1 MSLDW
6 TSVALEEACIGGLCA
21 QSWSESIATHFCA
34 SQGTEI
40 LRLARERSR
49 IAQFDRTGRDPSGQW
64 SNPLGASTLQSAQPI
79 SRKSEGKM
87 QSTPASLEELKEQER
102 SLTLAKTGGKIY
114 GADGGTA
121 LLWTPANG
129 AFLAS
134 SADGLKERLTHQQ

>member
-1 MSLDW
+1 MADSARNL
-6 TSVALEEACIGGLCA
+6 GLNP
-21 QSWSESIATHFCA
+21 
-34 SQGTEI
+34 
-40 LRLARERSR
+40 LRLTSAQVKELKSYDWPGNLRESHNLIERAA
-49 IAQFDRTGRDPSGQW
+49 ILAGNGQIH
-64 SNPLGASTLQSAQPI
+64 LGASTLQSAQPI